1 MFSVEERPKPARKQ
15 GLRCTPMKASRLNA
29 RTVLLLLVEAM
40 LLFGG
45 IIIAVYVRLGS
56 VDAEDALIQ
65 RNGFYKA
72 ALATIFCLASFYL
85 FDLYDFVVMFDRREL
100 VLRLL
105 QALGLAWV
113 ALALMFYAVPQVM
126 IGRGVSLISLPLAL
140 LLMVGWRLA
149 IHWVLGHPELGER
162 ILIVGSGPIAV
173 EIARETLGRPDA
185 GFRVVGFVDND
196 PALVGQSLINP
207 KVIGLTSELAT
218 LVRSE
223 NIDRLVVA
231 IGDRRGQF
239 PTQELLRLS
248 LSGDVSIEESASFY
262 ERLTGR
268 VLLDMIRPSW
278 LIFSSRGRRARINEI
293 ARAMMH
299 RTVALLGAILSLPIA
314 MVAAVL
320 IKIDSRGPVLYRQER
335 VGKNGRTFMLMKF
348 RSMRVD
354 AEKDGP
360 VWAKSEDERMTRF
373 GRVIRKIRVDEIP
386 QFWNILRGDMNFVG
400 PRPERPHFVAQLA
413 QEIPFYEQRHLI
425 APGLTGW
432 AQIKYPYGASIED
445 AKQKLQ
451 YDLYYIKNQSLT
463 LDATIVFE
471 TVKTVLFGRGT

>member
-1 MFSVEERPKPARKQ
+1 MKP
-15 GLRCTPMKASRLNA
+15 SRFNG
-29 RTVLLLLVEAM
+29 RMLLLLLAEAM

-45 IIIAVYVRLGS
+45 LIVAVYVRLGA
-56 VDAEDALIQ
+56 VDAEETLLQ

-72 ALATIFCLASFYL
+72 ALATVFCLASFYL
-85 FDLYDFVVMFDRREL
+85 FDLYDLVVIHDRREL
-100 VLRLL
+100 VLRLM

-126 IGRGVSLISLPLAL
+126 IGRGVSFISLPLAL
-140 LLMVGWRLA
+140 LLMVAWRPA
-149 IHWVLGHPELGER
+149 IHWVLGHPDLGER
-162 ILIVGSGPIAV
+162 ILIVGSGPFAI

-185 GFRVVGFVDND
+185 GFRVIGFVDSD

-207 KVIGLTSELAT
+207 KVIGLTSEL
-218 LVRSE
+218 RSIVKKE
-223 NIDRLVVA
+223 NIDRIVVA

-278 LIFSSRGRRARINEI
+278 LIFSSRGQRARINELSRVI
-293 ARAMMH
+293 MH
-299 RTVALLGAILSLPIA
+299 RAIALAGALLSLPIA
-314 MVAAVL
+314 IVTAIL
-320 IKIDSRGPVLYRQER
+320 IKIDSRGPVLYKQER
-335 VGKNGRTFMLMKF
+335 VGKNGRGFTLMKF

-360 VWAKSEDERMTRF
+360 VWAKTEDERMTRV

-386 QFWNILRGDMNFVG
+386 QFWSILRGDMNFVG
-400 PRPERPHFVAQLA
+400 PRPERPHFVSQLA
-413 QEIPFYEQRHLI
+413 EEIPFYEQRHLI
-425 APGLTGW
+425 PPGLTGW

-463 LDATIVFE
+463 LDATILFE
-471 TVKTVLFGRGT
+471 TIKTILFGRGT

>member
-1 MFSVEERPKPARKQ
+1 MKPPRF
-15 GLRCTPMKASRLNA
+15 NA
-29 RTVLLLLVEAM
+29 RMVLLLLTEAM

-45 IIIAVYVRLGS
+45 LIVAVYVRLGA
-56 VDAEDALIQ
+56 VDAEDALIE

-72 ALATIFCLASFYL
+72 ALATVFCLASFYL
-85 FDLYDFVVMFDRREL
+85 LDLYDFVVMHDRREL

-113 ALALMFYAVPQVM
+113 ALALIFYALPQVM
-126 IGRGVSLISLPLAL
+126 IGRGVSFISLPLAL
-140 LLMVGWRLA
+140 LLMVSWRLA
-149 IHWVLGHPELGER
+149 IHWVLGHPEIGER
-162 ILIVGSGPIAV
+162 ILIVGSGPFAV

-196 PALVGQSLINP
+196 PALVGKSLINP
-207 KVIGLTSELAT
+207 KVIGLTSELGS

-223 NIDRLVVA
+223 HIDRIVVA

-268 VLLDMIRPSW
+268 VLLDLIRPSW
-278 LIFSSRGRRARINEI
+278 LIFSSRGRRARLNEL
-293 ARAMMH
+293 ASATMH
-299 RTVALLGAILSLPIA
+299 RAVALLGAILSLPIVIVTA
-314 MVAAVL
+314 IL
-320 IKIDSRGPVLYRQER
+320 IKIESRGPVLYKQER
-335 VGKNGRTFMLMKF
+335 VGKNGRVFTLMKF

-360 VWAKSEDERMTRF
+360 VWAKTEDERMTRV
-373 GRVIRKIRVDEIP
+373 GGIIRKIRVDEIP
-386 QFWNILRGDMNFVG
+386 QFWNILCGDMNFVG
-400 PRPERPHFVAQLA
+400 PRPERPHFIAQLA

-445 AKQKLQ
+445 AKQKLA
-451 YDLYYIKNQSLT
+451 YDLYYIKNQSIT
-463 LDATIVFE
+463 LDATIMFE
-471 TVKTVLFGRGT
+471 TIKTILLGRGGR